1 MKRYI
6 AIIMLFVFSLSLVG
20 IATAAILA
28 DPVFESATTNLKST
42 KNATFYA
49 ETSSVQSSIKVTRVR
64 LYKQNSNGTWSYVRD
79 LPAPTHEATN
89 TMLFGATKDYSLYIG
104 TGTYRIYTTFCADGH
119 YISRYSN
126 TKTY

>member
-49 ETSSVQSSIKVTRVR
+49 ETSTVQSSIKVTRVR

>member
-89 TMLFGATKDYSLYIG
+89 TMLFGATNDYSLYIG

>member
-1 MKRYI
+1 LKRYI

-64 LYKQNSNGTWSYVRD
+64 LYKQNSNGTWSYVQD

-89 TMLFGATKDYSLYIG
+89 TMLFGATNDYSLYIG

>member
-1 MKRYI
+1 MKRLLVKI
-6 AIIMLFVFSLSLVG
+6 LSFVLVLMIIG
-20 IATAAILA
+20 AASASIQS
-28 DPVFESATTNLKST
+28 DPVFESATTNLRSD
-42 KNATFYA
+42 KN
-49 ETSSVQSSIKVTRVR
+49 TSFSAVTSIEQNSIKVTRVR
-64 LYKQNSNGTWSYVRD
+64 LYKQNSDGTWSYVRD

-89 TMLFGATKDYSLYIG
+89 TMLFGATKDYSSYIG

>member
-1 MKRYI
+1 MKRSI
-6 AIIMLFVFSLSLVG
+6 AIIMLFVFSLSFIG

-89 TMLFGATKDYSLYIG
+89 TMLFGATKDYSSYIG

>member
-1 MKRYI
+1 MKRSI
-6 AIIMLFVFSLSLVG
+6 AIIMLFVFSLSFVG

-64 LYKQNSNGTWSYVRD
+64 LYKQNSNGTWSYMRD

-89 TMLFGATKDYSLYIG
+89 TMLFGATRDYSLYIG

>member
-89 TMLFGATKDYSLYIG
+89 TMLFGATKDYSL
-104 TGTYRIYTTFCADGH
+104 
-119 YISRYSN
+119 
-126 TKTY
+126 